1 MKIIYMCAVLFL
13 LTIQSNSQVLR
24 EWVQVYSRAGAI
36 NDNASRVGIDRNGK
50 IICVTAPNTDGP
62 NYNYDMDVFKYEPN
76 GTQVWV
82 RTYAGPQNYGDV
94 LQSWAIDNSNNI
106 VIGGVTDYQCGPCQS
121 IPFIIKYNTNGDS
134 LWSKRM
140 APLTYH
146 GHSPEVITDAADN
159 IYYGAY
165 WGQTTPN
172 IDAHIKKYN
181 PSGTELLDIV
191 WNVPGQREDL
201 MNMKVD
207 ASGNIY
213 IAGGYNLPTAT
224 DIFVRKYSSAGTALW
239 TSFYNGT
246 QNKSDFVWQYC
257 MDIDAAGN
265 VYVLGETNND
275 HNWTPGG
282 NVDVVLLKFTS
293 AGTLA
298 WSRTFSGSSNEIDY
312 PAGLKVDTEEN
323 IIISMNLKN
332 TATGYDAYFMKY
344 NPSGDSIWSRRYNSP
359 ANLDDFTNSYL
370 TPLID
375 KYGKYYFCG
384 YYRAAVNTGTD
395 GICWKYSKN
404 GVLEWQQ
411 TYNETSPDSNDYYSG
426 IAIDSAGTVYCIGTV
441 YNNSSAYDMILAKYL
456 QPPFEPGN
464 LTANATSSS
473 RINLNWSDNSSNETS
488 FRIERSTNA
497 GANWFFRDS
506 VTANT
511 ITYIDSGLTA
521 NTIYHYRVSSRNIV
535 GYSQPSNTAFDTTLL
550 PTGIIT
556 NNNNNIPNE
565 YRLYQNYPN
574 PFNPVTKIRFDIPQS
589 GTAELVLY
597 DILGNEIKNISYQNL
612 AAGSYEF
619 ELSAADLSSGIYF
632 YKLRSGNFEQI
643 RKMILVK

>member
-1 MKIIYMCAVLFL
+1 MKIVYMFAAFFL
-13 LTIQSNSQVLR
+13 LAIQTNSQVLR

-50 IICVTAPNTDGP
+50 IICVTAPHTDGP
-62 NYNYDMDVFKYEPN
+62 NYNFDMDVFKYEPN

-94 LQSWAIDNSNNI
+94 LQSWAIDNSSNI
-106 VIGGVTDYQCGPCQS
+106 IIGGVTDYQCGPCQS

-146 GHSPEVITDAADN
+146 GHSPELLTDAADN

-165 WGQTTPN
+165 WGQTTPS
-172 IDAHIKKYN
+172 IDAHVKKYN

-224 DIFVRKYSSAGTALW
+224 DIFVRKYNSAGTALW
-239 TSFYNGT
+239 TSYYNGT

-275 HNWTPGG
+275 HNWTPSG

-298 WSRTFSGSSNEIDY
+298 WSRTFSGSANDIDY
-312 PAGLKVDTEEN
+312 PAGLKVDTEDN
-323 IIISMNLKN
+323 IIISMTLKN

-344 NPSGDSIWSRRYNSP
+344 NTSGDSIWSRRFNSP
-359 ANLDDFTNSYL
+359 ANLDDFTIYYL
-370 TPLID
+370 TPVLD
-375 KYGKYYFCG
+375 KFGNSYFCG

-395 GICWKYSKN
+395 GICWKYNKN
-404 GVLEWQQ
+404 GGLEWQQ
-411 TYNETSPDSNDYYSG
+411 TYNETSPDSNDIYSG
-426 IAIDSAGTVYCIGTV
+426 VAIDSGGTVYCIGTV
-441 YNNSSAYDMILAKYL
+441 YNGSSANDMILVKYQ
-456 QPPFEPGN
+456 QPPLIPGN
-464 LTANATSSS
+464 LAANAVSSS
-473 RINLNWSDNSSNETS
+473 RINLSWVDNSNNETS

-497 GANWFFRDS
+497 GVNWSFRDS
-506 VTANT
+506 VNAN
-511 ITYIDSGLTA
+511 ITSYSDSGLTA
-521 NTIYHYRVSSRNIV
+521 NTLYHYRISSRNAA
-535 GYSQPSNTAFDTTLL
+535 GYSAYSNTAFDTTLS
-550 PTGIIT
+550 PTGLITINTNII
-556 NNNNNIPNE
+556 PVE
-565 YRLYQNYPN
+565 YKLHNNYPN
-574 PFNPVTKIRFDIPQS
+574 PFNPVTRIKFDLPNGS
-589 GTAELVLY
+589 AAKLVIY
-597 DILGNEIKNISYQNL
+597 DILGKEVMIL
-612 AAGSYEF
+612 ADQFLKAGSYSV
-619 ELSAADLSSGIYF
+619 ELNASDLPSGVYF
-632 YKLRSGNFEQI
+632 YKLHTGNFTDVK
-643 RKMILVK
+643 KMVLIK

>member
-1 MKIIYMCAVLFL
+1 MKTVCFSVVLL
-13 LTIQSNSQVLR
+13 LLSLQTNAQVYR

-50 IICVTAPNTDGP
+50 IICVTAPNTEGP

-94 LQSWAIDNSNNI
+94 LQSWAIDNSSNI
-106 VIGGVTDYQCGPCQS
+106 IIGGVTDYQCGPCQS

-146 GHSPEVITDAADN
+146 GHSPELLTDAADN

-165 WGQTTPN
+165 WGATTPS
-172 IDAHIKKYN
+172 IDAHVKKYN

-224 DIFVRKYSSAGTALW
+224 DIFVRKYNSAGTALW

-282 NVDVVLLKFTS
+282 NVDVVLLKYTS
-293 AGTLA
+293 AGSLA
-298 WSRTFSGSSNEIDY
+298 WSKTFSGSANDIDY

-344 NPSGDSIWSRRYNSP
+344 NTSGDSIWSRRFNSP
-359 ANLDDFTNSYL
+359 ANLDDCTNSYL

-375 KYGKYYFCG
+375 KFGNSYFCG
-384 YYRAAVNTGTD
+384 YYRAAANNGFD
-395 GICWKYSKN
+395 AICWKYSKT

-411 TYNETSPDSNDYYSG
+411 TYNETSPDSNDTFSG
-426 IAIDSAGTVYCIGTV
+426 VAIDSGGTVYCIGTV
-441 YNNSSAYDMILAKYL
+441 FNASSANDMILVKYL
-456 QPPFEPGN
+456 QPPLIPGN
-464 LTANATSSS
+464 LSANAVSSS
-473 RINLNWSDNSSNETS
+473 RINLSWIDNSNNETS

-497 GANWFFRDS
+497 GANWNFRDS
-506 VTANT
+506 VNQN
-511 ITYIDSGLTA
+511 ITSYSDSGLAA
-521 NTIYHYRVSSRNIV
+521 NTIYHYRISSRNAA
-535 GYSQPSNTAFDTTLL
+535 GYSAPSNTALDTTFH
-550 PTGIIT
+550 PTGFINVNT
-556 NNNNNIPNE
+556 GFIPIK
-565 YRLYQNYPN
+565 YVLFQNYPN
-574 PFNPVTKIRFDIPQS
+574 PFNPVTKIKFDIPQQS
-589 GTAELVLY
+589 FTKLTMY
-597 DILGNEIKNISYQNL
+597 DISGKEVSVIVSKELNP
-612 AAGSYEF
+612 GSYEAEF
-619 ELSAADLSSGIYF
+619 NASNLPSGVYF
-632 YKLRSGNFEQI
+632 YKLSSGGYADVK
-643 RKMILVK
+643 KMILVK